1 MEHSQFLT
9 LSTEAVLCS
18 AAQGRRAFSYIG
30 PVVWNRLPFLSAKLK
45 LSIFKSQ
52 LKPRCSPSVCVRAC
66 VRARVRVCVRVC
78 VCARVCFCVQS
89 PCGGESVGV
98 RWNCKGIFLP
108 QYLSS
113 TTPSKYII
121 SLYANGEIACLS
133 RSVTHPRLCRAEC
146 VTGKRLRSQTCH
158 LTNLYLQRAPSWWWE
173 VPLLSPLHSL

>member
-1 MEHSQFLT
+1 M
-9 LSTEAVLCS
+9 
-18 AAQGRRAFSYIG
+18 
-30 PVVWNRLPFLSAKLK
+30 
-45 LSIFKSQ
+45 
-52 LKPRCSPSVCVRAC
+52 CVRAC

-113 TTPSKYII
+113 TTPSKYIM

-133 RSVTHPRLCRAEC
+133 RSVTHLRLCRAEC

-173 VPLLSPLHSL
+173 VPLLPVTVTQSMTRSSAGGARLTKVLSEVGLFRG